1 MAASGRE
8 KPVGPRL
15 SMGVSCGTW
24 RRGMSSLAESL
35 AAAAPTTPALA
46 KAITGERR
54 DLAVTVGDRQK
65 TRPAVMCGTPAG

>member
-8 KPVGPRL
+8 TGRSSFVNGSELR
-15 SMGVSCGTW
+15 TW

-54 DLAVTVGDRQK
+54 DLAVTVGDRRK
-65 TRPAVMCGTPAG
+65 THPAVMCGTLAG